1 MDFKHCHLRRCL
13 SDTLTASNR
22 AIKQYLLS
30 LPDSTSS
37 DEWLPPLSPP
47 SSPAAAAAVEPSHRA
62 AELSRTALNHSAQL
76 RRAELPPS
84 RRAVKP
90 SRRAKEPSSCQSSE
104 PSSRRAAEPRSR
116 RAVRAASRR
125 AAEPPSRAAEPR
137 SRRAVRATSRRAV
150 KESSRRAEQRY
161 RLAAAATTAE
171 PPLRAAVEPPRH
183 RRAATASLPPRYN
196 IISPRHNPGS
206 FTRHSMRRKVFS
218 FNQILILSRAR
229 DVLFHGGTT
238 CYAAELTQFLFPP
251 IS

>member
-104 PSSRRAAEPRSR
+104 PSSRRAAKPSR
-116 RAVRAASRR
+116 RAKEPSSCKSNEPSSREGV
-125 AAEPPSRAAEPR
+125 EPPSRAAIQI
-137 SRRAVRATSRRAV
+137 SRCCD
-150 KESSRRAEQRY
+150 
-161 RLAAAATTAE
+161 
-171 PPLRAAVEPPRH
+171 H
-183 RRAATASLPPRYN
+183 RRAAASSRRRAAAPPPR
-196 IISPRHNPGS
+196 RHRVS
-206 FTRHSMRRKVFS
+206 ATALRHHIA
-218 FNQILILSRAR
+218 Q
-229 DVLFHGGTT
+229 T
-238 CYAAELTQFLFPP
+238 
-251 IS
+251 